1 MNLRLI
7 HRVTTICF
15 LALTASVAIA
25 QDATSTA
32 SNSVSEKKPLRV
44 YILVGQSNMVGTGAI
59 STIDCIGDDPAT
71 ASLHKSMLNEEG
83 KPKTC
88 ERVWISSL
96 NGKYR
101 TCGGEGIGRLSPGYG
116 LRRED
121 PTKHGDCI
129 GPEYTFGITMEQ
141 NYDGPILIIKT
152 AWGGK
157 SLHVEYRSPSAG
169 EYQLPDE
176 LVEKFRDKGVL
187 EAKQAEAKEYAGKYY
202 RYMIEHVKKV
212 LGDIKRVCPD
222 YDQTAGHELAGFV
235 WFQGWNDYAATAQYP
250 QSRGE
255 EQFASYRD
263 LLCHFIRDVRTDLQ
277 SPELP
282 FVIGVIGVN
291 GNHTPGLF
299 SGPANAQ
306 EKMERLRIAMAAP
319 AQLPEFKDSVLA
331 VPTAPFWDDKLG
343 ALGMKQ
349 LKIQRMRTSI
359 YKKAKSGPNAD
370 GSMSPADIKKHME
383 NYNSEIFTP
392 EELALRKRATGTGG
406 FVHYYG
412 SAKFHAQAGQA
423 FAHALL
429 KQQSQ

>member
-1 MNLRLI
+1 MFADIHFKRISLTLLI
-7 HRVTTICF
+7 SAFVYSPSSSYADGER
-15 LALTASVAIA
+15 
-25 QDATSTA
+25 
-32 SNSVSEKKPLRV
+32 KPLRV

-59 STIDCIGDDPAT
+59 STIDYIGDDPAT
-71 ASLHKSMLNEEG
+71 AALYKSMLDEEG
-83 KPKTC
+83 NPKAC

-101 TCGGEGIGRLSPGYG
+101 KPGGEAYGKLSPGYG

-129 GPEYTFGITMEQ
+129 GPEYAFGITMEQ

-157 SLHVEYRSPSAG
+157 SLHIEYRSPSAG
-169 EYQLPDE
+169 DYQLPDE
-176 LVEKFRDKGVL
+176 LVEKFREKGVL
-187 EAKQAEAKEYAGKYY
+187 EAKQAEVKEYSGKYY

-212 LGDIKRVCPD
+212 LGDIKRVCPN
-222 YDQTAGHELAGFV
+222 YDPQAGYELAGFV

-250 QSRGE
+250 QSSGE
-255 EQFASYRD
+255 EQFASYSD
-263 LLCHFIRDVRTDLQ
+263 LLCHFIRDVRRDLKA
-277 SPELP
+277 PEIP

-306 EKMERLRIAMAAP
+306 EKMERLRKAMAAP
-319 AQLPEFKDSVLA
+319 AMLPEFKDSVVA

-349 LKIQRMRTSI
+349 LKIQRMRTSL
-359 YKKAKSGPNAD
+359 YKKSKSGPNAD
-370 GSMSPADIKKHME
+370 GSMSQADIKQFME
-383 NYNSEIFTP
+383 NYNAEIFTP
-392 EELALRKRATGTGG
+392 EDLALKERASGTGG

-412 SAKFHAQAGQA
+412 SAKFHAQAEQA
-423 FAHALL
+423 FAEALL
-429 KQQSQ
+429 KKQS

>member
-1 MNLRLI
+1 MVADTHFKR
-7 HRVTTICF
+7 IC
-15 LALTASVAIA
+15 LTVLVVAVLVFPLSSYA
-25 QDATSTA
+25 CGET
-32 SNSVSEKKPLRV
+32 KPLRV

-59 STIDCIGDDPAT
+59 STIDYIGDDPAT

-83 KPKTC
+83 NPKTC

-101 TCGGEGIGRLSPGYG
+101 TYGGEGFGKLSPGYG

-141 NYDGPILIIKT
+141 HYDGPILIIKT

-157 SLHVEYRSPSAG
+157 SLHIEYRSPSAG

-176 LVEKFRDKGVL
+176 LVEKFREKGVL
-187 EAKQAEAKEYAGKYY
+187 EAKQAEVKEYSGKYY
-202 RYMIEHVKKV
+202 RYMIEHVRKV

-222 YDQTAGHELAGFV
+222 YDPAAGYELAGFV

-250 QSRGE
+250 PSDGE
-255 EQFASYRD
+255 KQFASYSD
-263 LLCHFIRDVRTDLQ
+263 LLCHFIRDVRKDLQ
-277 SPELP
+277 APELP

-306 EKMERLRIAMAAP
+306 EKMERLRKAMAAP
-319 AQLPEFKDSVLA
+319 AMLPEFKDSVVA
-331 VPTAPFWDDKLG
+331 VPTTPFWDDKLG

-349 LKIQRMRTSI
+349 LQITRMRTSI
-359 YKKAKSGPNAD
+359 FKKSEFGPNAD
-370 GSMSPADIKKHME
+370 GSMSPADIKKFME
-383 NYNSEIFTP
+383 KYNAEIFTP
-392 EELALRKRATGTGG
+392 EDLALKELATGTGG

-423 FAHALL
+423 FAEALL
-429 KQQSQ
+429 QKTSQ